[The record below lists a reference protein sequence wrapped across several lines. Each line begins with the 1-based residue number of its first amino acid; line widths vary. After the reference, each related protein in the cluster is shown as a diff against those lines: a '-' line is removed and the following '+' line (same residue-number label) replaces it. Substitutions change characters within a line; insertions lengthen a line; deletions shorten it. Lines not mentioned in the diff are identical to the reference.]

1 MSRECLKLSSTILM
15 VELQHMPG
23 GNPARDTPT
32 QGLSIPIRCIDHCHG
47 VPQITDQ
54 VVIRSHTSL
63 LSAQEH
69 WHLCWA
75 IEAVS
80 SQKAYLPPVAVT
92 WGTIMM

>member
-1 MSRECLKLSSTILM
+1 
-15 VELQHMPG
+15 MPG
-23 GNPARDTPT
+23 GNSAGDTPT

-47 VPQITDQ
+47 VPQIPRQ
-54 VVIRSHTSL
+54 VGIRSHTLL

-69 WHLCWA
+69 RHLCWA

-92 WGTIMM
+92 WGTIVM